1 MSDGGTLTLCNQQN
15 ATSEH
20 GLHCLLSGM
29 SLQSK
34 NNYEKTSTNKS
45 SGQYTSV
52 EVSSMRGNTTLLRA
66 KHGGREA
73 PACKARL

>member
-1 MSDGGTLTLCNQQN
+1 MSDGGTLTLCKQQS

-20 GLHCLLSGM
+20 ELHCLLSGM
-29 SLQSK
+29 SLQSQTIMK
-34 NNYEKTSTNKS
+34 KTSTNKS

-73 PACKARL
+73 HASKARL